1 MRTRLKRWLFEG
13 DILRLMG
20 MTLLAKPIGLATQVL
35 MARYFG
41 AGAEYDAYAFVFFLV
56 SFLDNLVGQ
65 SYNSVVVPLTIRMRA
80 QLTRLQLMRYQ
91 NLVLAIF
98 MVPVVLYMAVL
109 LLRSG
114 WIVGLIAPDL
124 PATTLAYVGRMIRWM
139 ALPGVAFMFVS
150 MLNAILNLNRRYAV
164 AGAAPLL
171 NATITL
177 LTIILFHRPLGIW
190 SLPLGYAAA
199 NLVQL
204 ILVAVYALR
213 TKCVAVA
220 RPAAPTGSLAQLWSI
235 GGLFFLSQLPMTI
248 GLSIE
253 RFFSTG
259 LEAGSVSAI
268 SYATTVLNMG
278 VSLFSMSL
286 VVVMFTR
293 MSEYLAADDVAGCSS
308 YVLDNLNRQVR
319 IVVPAS
325 LALCV
330 ASDDVVRAL
339 FQRGA
344 FDHVA
349 AARTSGALAVY
360 ILGLPALVMN
370 SLVSRIFHSLQRM
383 RDKIW
388 LNLQYVFTSLALCF
402 LLVPG
407 LKVIGLALAATAAI
421 NLHLVLSLWTLHRY
435 RTGLRVGAIAG
446 LLVRGYAVG
455 AVAYG
460 VYRLTGFE
468 RLMDGWGLRSSTIG
482 ALVVAG
488 LRFGFILAVFLAGYV
503 AWRAVSRRRRPA

>member
-1 MRTRLKRWLFEG
+1 LRTRLKRWLFEG

-20 MTLLAKPIGLATQVL
+20 MTLLAKPVGLATQVL
-35 MARYFG
+35 VARYFG

-65 SYNSVVVPLTIRMRA
+65 SYNSVVVPLTIRMRT

-98 MVPVVLYMAVL
+98 MVPVAVYMAVL

-114 WIVGLIAPDL
+114 WIVGLIAPGL
-124 PATTLAYVGRMIRWM
+124 PVETM

-150 MLNAILNLNRRYAV
+150 MMNAILNLNRRYAV

-171 NATITL
+171 NSSIIL
-177 LTIILFHRPLGIW
+177 LTVILFHRSCGIW
-190 SLPLGYAAA
+190 SLPIGYAAA

-204 ILVAVYALR
+204 VVVAVYALR
-213 TKCVAVA
+213 TKCVEAA
-220 RPAAPTGSLAQLWSI
+220 RPAAPAGSLGQLWSI
-235 GGLFFLSQLPMTI
+235 GGLFFLSQLPLTI
-248 GLSIE
+248 GMSFE

-259 LEAGSVSAI
+259 LEAGSVSAV
-268 SYATTVLNMG
+268 SYATTVMNMG
-278 VSLFSMSL
+278 GSLFSLSL

-293 MSEYLAADDVAGCSS
+293 MSEYFAAGDVAGCNA

-344 FDHVA
+344 FDHLA
-349 AARTSGALAVY
+349 AARTSGALSVY

-388 LNLQYVFTSLALCF
+388 LNAQYVLTSLAFCF

-407 LKVIGLALAATAAI
+407 LKVTGLAWAATIAI
-421 NLHLVLSLWTLHRY
+421 NVHLVLSLWTLHRY
-435 RTGLRVGAIAG
+435 RTGLRVGGIAA
-446 LLVRGYAVG
+446 LLARGYAVG
-455 AVAYG
+455 ALAYG

-468 RLMDGWGLRSSTIG
+468 RLMDGWSLRTSTIG

-488 LRFGFILAVFLAGYV
+488 FRFAFIMAVFLAGYL
-503 AWRAVSRRRRPA
+503 AWRGAARRPRRA